1 MNVYRR
7 EDPAS
12 VVSLMRLAAES
23 GFYTGLLHTPAARFY
38 FDLCTSLHVPTSS
51 VLIFTRDT
59 GHHTSGW
66 FKNPDYERCYHLSVS
81 FRDALTGSFLPH
93 NQDAAWKWVKLF
105 FRNSYRLVWSE
116 PPYSRHGKQTQ
127 CWHYRVFCD
136 ERWYPIKPR
145 GEVYSREL
153 TEAGWK
159 SFSEIHGEGV
169 AEFSMG
175 DPS

>member
-23 GFYTGLLHTPAARFY
+23 GFYTGRLHTPAARFY
-38 FDLCTSLHVPTSS
+38 FDLCTSL
-51 VLIFTRDT
+51 
-59 GHHTSGW
+59 
-66 FKNPDYERCYHLSVS
+66 
-81 FRDALTGSFLPH
+81 
-93 NQDAAWKWVKLF
+93 
-105 FRNSYRLVWSE
+105 
-116 PPYSRHGKQTQ
+116 
-127 CWHYRVFCD
+127 
-136 ERWYPIKPR
+136 